1 MEEKVAKLMFQFAF
15 LIDDKNIDARW
26 ASASS
31 NEKDR
36 FYECAKVVIPI
47 IQQK

>member
-1 MEEKVAKLMFQFAF
+1 MKEKVAKLMFQYAF
-15 LIDDKNIDARW
+15 LVDDKKIDDRW

-36 FYECAKVVIPI
+36 FYECAKVVIPM
-47 IQQK
+47 IQQN